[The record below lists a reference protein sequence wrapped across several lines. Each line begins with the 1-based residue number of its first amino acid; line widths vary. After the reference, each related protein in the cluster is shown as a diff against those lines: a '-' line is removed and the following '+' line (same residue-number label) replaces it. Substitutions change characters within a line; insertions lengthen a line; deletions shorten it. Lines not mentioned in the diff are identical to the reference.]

1 MEQHI
6 PRSPFATR
14 LSGSA
19 RETELRI
26 LNIFQGPKKRPP
38 VLIMLLVA
46 LAILSCGWLVSC
58 QPREEQPS
66 DSASASG
73 QSTAYSFSLTPERAL
88 TMSLHSAGADSQAS
102 SSSLIPLQD
111 IMVYEGDI
119 LLQTINVPELS
130 ASDHP
135 IRLYDQDSRQ
145 VQSLPVSHLAED
157 AYYLYEGLYFME
169 ESALGGQE
177 FGDFNFDGFCDFA
190 LPVFS
195 ASPHN
200 PPYAFF
206 LWEPTAEEYVFSFL
220 MFAPPALNQ
229 EEKLLVE
236 KEYDTTFTQYRYY
249 TFDEN
254 GQLEL
259 VRQESV
265 SREPV
270 SQPIRNTIKGERL
283 ADYNIEYLTDE
294 QRELLAD
301 LPAGELPREPVDLW
315 DLRRR
320 DIWRDTLVPLLYD
333 READVTFYL
342 VVSTPS
348 GDLDDALPA
357 AYAGHSLTPAGIVL
371 RAGDRAVYHPLLLDC
386 WYGPNCW
393 MEIDDFDGDREDE
406 LALCLF
412 TGGGTG
418 VWVESLYFFELDTLD
433 YSAPDCSAFG
443 NILVDYDPDAQ
454 TASLS
459 LPGSRESL
467 TVDVSNY
474 LPFRGAEVGNQVSY
488 TLVDGQIYCRVMID
502 FMATVGYEAAA
513 TAPVRWDGSQW
524 ILGEISLSTLAPN

>member
-38 VLIMLLVA
+38 VLIIVLTVLV
-46 LAILSCGWLVSC
+46 ILSCGWLVSC

-66 DSASASG
+66 DGASASG
-73 QSTAYSFSLTPERAL
+73 T
-88 TMSLHSAGADSQAS
+88 
-102 SSSLIPLQD
+102 
-111 IMVYEGDI
+111 
-119 LLQTINVPELS
+119 
-130 ASDHP
+130 
-135 IRLYDQDSRQ
+135 
-145 VQSLPVSHLAED
+145 
-157 AYYLYEGLYFME
+157 
-169 ESALGGQE
+169 
-177 FGDFNFDGFCDFA
+177 
-190 LPVFS
+190 
-195 ASPHN
+195 
-200 PPYAFF
+200 
-206 LWEPTAEEYVFSFL
+206 
-220 MFAPPALNQ
+220 
-229 EEKLLVE
+229 
-236 KEYDTTFTQYRYY
+236 
-249 TFDEN
+249 
-254 GQLEL
+254 
-259 VRQESV
+259 QESV
-265 SREPV
+265 SHEPV

-301 LPAGELPREPVDLW
+301 LPASELPREPVDLW

-320 DIWRDTLVPLLYD
+320 DIWRDTSVPLLLD
-333 READVTFYL
+333 REPVVTFYL

-371 RAGDRAVYHPLLLDC
+371 RVGDRAVYHPLLLDC

-393 MEIDDFDGDREDE
+393 MEIDDFDGDWEDE
-406 LALCLF
+406 IALCLF
-412 TGGGTG
+412 SGGGTG

-454 TASLS
+454 TAALS

-502 FMATVGYEAAA
+502 FMATVGYAAAA

-524 ILGEISLSTLAPN
+524 TLGEISLSTLASN